1 VEEFILVLAGGFG
14 KKRHLWGRMKF
25 IQNLQEKW
33 KVGGSQFW
41 LIMLTF
47 ALGGSLSG
55 RLCSFLLNLVFLE
68 KNWAFWLVYPLF
80 LTILWPFSVLFVS
93 FFTGQ
98 FRFFRGYLARV
109 GAKVFGIGGSAFTSG
124 SYDSTLGST
133 TSEPSGK
140 SVAAPESSGSTLD
153 STTTEPSGKSVA
165 APSTASA
172 APIHIAIFASGAGS
186 NARKIIEYFE
196 GAGSGLAAAGSNLSS
211 TAATYD
217 SNLTS
222 TASKS
227 TSSQVK
233 VSLIVCNVP
242 DAGVLAIAKEK
253 GIPTLLI
260 NKNEFAA
267 TGYVESLHNAD
278 IQFIVLAGFLWKVP
292 EVLVRAYQPGMKIDG
307 ALVNGKENVSK
318 GIINI
323 HPALLPKYGGKG
335 MYGSRVHEAVIAAGE
350 KESGITIHWVN
361 EHYDEGGIIFQAN
374 CEVVSG
380 DTPETLADKIHE
392 LEHAH
397 FAPTIAKLLG

>member
-1 VEEFILVLAGGFG
+1 MEEFIWFLAGGFG

-25 IQNLQEKW
+25 IQSLQEKW
-33 KVGGSQFW
+33 KVRGSQFW

-80 LTILWPFSVLFVS
+80 LTILWPFSVIFVS

-98 FRFFRGYLARV
+98 FRFFKGYLARV
-109 GAKVFGIGGSAFTSG
+109 GAKVFGIGGSASTSG
-124 SYDSTLGST
+124 SY
-133 TSEPSGK
+133 
-140 SVAAPESSGSTLD
+140 GSTLD
-153 STTTEPSGKSVA
+153 STPGQSSFKTVA

-196 GAGSGLAAAGSNLSS
+196 RVS
-211 TAATYD
+211 
-217 SNLTS
+217 
-222 TASKS
+222 SKS

-260 NKNEFAA
+260 NKGEFAA

-335 MYGSRVHEAVIAAGE
+335 MYGSRVHEAVIATGE

-361 EHYDEGGIIFQAN
+361 EHYDEGGIIFQAT

-380 DTPETLADKIHE
+380 DTPETLADKIHV

>member
-1 VEEFILVLAGGFG
+1 MKEFILVLAGGFE
-14 KKRHLWGRMKF
+14 KKRQLCGRMKF

-33 KVGGSQFW
+33 KVRGSQFW

-55 RLCSFLLNLVFLE
+55 RLCSFLLNLVFLD

-80 LTILWPFSVLFVS
+80 LTILWPFSVIFVS
-93 FFTGQ
+93 LFTGQ

-109 GAKVFGIGGSAFTSG
+109 GAKVFGIGGS
-124 SYDSTLGST
+124 D
-133 TSEPSGK
+133 
-140 SVAAPESSGSTLD
+140 
-153 STTTEPSGKSVA
+153 A
-165 APSTASA
+165 APSTASAAPAISSVSSA

-196 GAGSGLAAAGSNLSS
+196 GTG
-211 TAATYD
+211 
-217 SNLTS
+217 
-222 TASKS
+222 SKS

-278 IQFIVLAGFLWKVP
+278 IQFIVLAGFLWKLP
-292 EVLVRAYQPGMKIDG
+292 EVLVSAYQTGMKIDG

-350 KESGITIHWVN
+350 KESGIAIHWVN
-361 EHYDEGGIIFQAN
+361 EHYDEGGIIFQAT
-374 CEVVSG
+374 CEVVSS
-380 DTPETLADKIHE
+380 DTPETLANKIHV

-397 FAPTIAKLLG
+397 FATTIAKLLG

>member
-1 VEEFILVLAGGFG
+1 
-14 KKRHLWGRMKF
+14 MKF

-80 LTILWPFSVLFVS
+80 LTILWPFSVIFVS

-109 GAKVFGIGGSAFTSG
+109 GAKVFGIGGS
-124 SYDSTLGST
+124 
-133 TSEPSGK
+133 
-140 SVAAPESSGSTLD
+140 V
-153 STTTEPSGKSVA
+153 V
-165 APSTASA
+165 

-196 GAGSGLAAAGSNLSS
+196 GAG
-211 TAATYD
+211 
-217 SNLTS
+217 
-222 TASKS
+222 SKS

-260 NKNEFAA
+260 NKNEFEA

-361 EHYDEGGIIFQAN
+361 EHYDEGGIIFQAT
-374 CEVVSG
+374 CEVVSN
-380 DTPETLADKIHE
+380 DTPDTLANKIHA

>member
-1 VEEFILVLAGGFG
+1 
-14 KKRHLWGRMKF
+14 
-25 IQNLQEKW
+25 
-33 KVGGSQFW
+33 
-41 LIMLTF
+41 
-47 ALGGSLSG
+47 
-55 RLCSFLLNLVFLE
+55 VFLE

-98 FRFFRGYLARV
+98 FRFFKGYLSRV
-109 GAKVFGIGGSAFTSG
+109 GAKVFGIGGSVT
-124 SYDSTLGST
+124 
-133 TSEPSGK
+133 
-140 SVAAPESSGSTLD
+140 
-153 STTTEPSGKSVA
+153 
-165 APSTASA
+165 APSTASAAPATSSVSSA

-196 GAGSGLAAAGSNLSS
+196 GAGSGLAAAGDSS
-211 TAATYD
+211 
-217 SNLTS
+217 LTS
-222 TASKS
+222 AASKS
-227 TSSQVK
+227 TSTQVK

-335 MYGSRVHEAVIAAGE
+335 MYGSRVHEAVISAGE

-361 EHYDEGGIIFQAN
+361 EHYDEGGIIFQAT
-374 CEVVSG
+374 CEVVSD